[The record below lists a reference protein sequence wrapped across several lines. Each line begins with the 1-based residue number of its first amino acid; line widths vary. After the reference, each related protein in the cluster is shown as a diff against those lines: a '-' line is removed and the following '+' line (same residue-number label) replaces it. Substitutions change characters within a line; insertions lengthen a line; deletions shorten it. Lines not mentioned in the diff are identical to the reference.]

1 MTLTL
6 YNTLTRRQEPF
17 IPFEPGQVRMY
28 CCGVTVYDYCHLG
41 HARSYIIWDILRR
54 YLQWRGY
61 AVRYVQN
68 FTDIDD
74 KILNRARQEGSS
86 MEEVADRYTQAYF
99 EDMARLNVLEADAYP
114 RATHT
119 LDGIKRLISQLEQK
133 GFAYPAGGDV
143 YYKVREFTNY
153 GKLSGRQLA
162 EMQAGASGRVEAED
176 PEELKKQDP
185 FDFALWKA
193 AKPGEPSWE
202 SPWGAGRPGWHIECS
217 AMVREVLGETIDIHV
232 GGADLIFPHHENEI
246 AQSEAV
252 TGQALAKYWLHNGMV
267 AVNGEKMS
275 KSLGNFTTIRQLLDQ
290 GGVDPMALRLFVL
303 QANYR
308 KPLDF
313 TDEAIASAE
322 NGWTTLKDGLRFG
335 YEYGSKLGWDLDSG
349 AIVPESDA
357 LIAQFGFGRLGSGR
371 FGSGRFGVGDFA
383 REIAPEFDPVV
394 AQFQTAMDDDLNTPS
409 ALAVLFELAKE
420 LRRQGNIWVH
430 EGKLD
435 MDSQQLH
442 HQWVALR
449 ELGKVLGLEVNPEA
463 DNSTPEPGGL
473 SDQEIESLIQDRL
486 AARQGKNFAE
496 ADRIRNQLQE
506 LGITLIDK
514 PGGVTQW
521 HRN

>member
-61 AVRYVQN
+61 GVRYVQN

-74 KILNRARQEGSS
+74 KILNRARQEGTS
-86 MEEVADRYTQAYF
+86 MQAVADRYTQAYF

-119 LDGIKRLISQLEQK
+119 LDGIKRLIAQLEQK

-143 YYKVREFTNY
+143 YYKVRKFADY
-153 GKLSGRQLA
+153 GKLSGRQLG

-335 YEYGSKLGWDLDSG
+335 YEYGSKLGWDMDSG
-349 AIVPESDA
+349 AIAPESDPLVA
-357 LIAQFGFGRLGSGR
+357 R
-371 FGSGRFGVGDFA
+371 FEA
-383 REIAPEFDPVV
+383 
-394 AQFQTAMDDDLNTPS
+394 AMNDDLNTPS

-430 EGKLD
+430 EGKPD
-435 MDSQQLH
+435 MDPEQLH
-442 HQWVALR
+442 HQWVTLR
-449 ELGKVLGLEVNPEA
+449 ELGKVLGLEVNPVEE
-463 DNSTPEPGGL
+463 NSAPEPGGL

>member
-1 MTLTL
+1 
-6 YNTLTRRQEPF
+6 
-17 IPFEPGQVRMY
+17 
-28 CCGVTVYDYCHLG
+28 
-41 HARSYIIWDILRR
+41 
-54 YLQWRGY
+54 
-61 AVRYVQN
+61 VRYVQN

-119 LDGIKRLISQLEQK
+119 LDGIKRLIAQLEQK

-143 YYKVREFTNY
+143 YYKVRKFADY

-202 SPWGAGRPGWHIECS
+202 SAWGAGRPGWHIECS

-335 YEYGSKLGWDLDSG
+335 YEYGSQVGWDLDSG
-349 AIVPESDA
+349 AIAPESDA
-357 LIAQFGFGRLGSGR
+357 LVAR
-371 FGSGRFGVGDFA
+371 FEA
-383 REIAPEFDPVV
+383 
-394 AQFQTAMDDDLNTPS
+394 AMDDDLNTPS

-435 MDSQQLH
+435 MDSEQLH

-449 ELGKVLGLEVNPEA
+449 ELGKVLGLEVNPVQE
-463 DNSTPEPGGL
+463 NSAPEPGGL
-473 SDQEIESLIQDRL
+473 SDREIESLIQDRL

-514 PGGVTQW
+514 PGGITQW